1 MRYINEF
8 RPKVFM
14 TFEMQLNSDVEFGK
28 KEDYKDPSLH
38 ALGPL
43 IEKHLNPKLDFD
55 IDQEN
60 MA

>member
-1 MRYINEF
+1 
-8 RPKVFM
+8 M

-55 IDQEN
+55 VDQEN